1 MKSLDLSFS
10 NFTAKLKKKQLELV
24 LEATDGLH
32 PYWYFEYWT

>member
-32 PYWYFEYWT
+32 PY